1 MNPITLLCA
10 GAAPDAD
17 PAGALRLPPGSAL
30 QRLLA
35 AGRVSHDRQLSGDPL
50 PELPEDDWLR
60 AEFGVP
66 AGSAIQAFGGV
77 RHGLTPPWWGLR
89 PCHLHLG
96 IDHALLTDPA
106 QLALEPAESAELARS
121 AAAAFEAAGLRLH
134 APGPEAW
141 YALGAPWDLQCWPWT
156 LASGRHVIAY
166 QPAGPAARAWRRLLT
181 EVQMGWHEHPVNQAR
196 EQTGRRPVNALW
208 LDGFVAGPP
217 AAPVR
222 GLLIS
227 HCPALAGLAS
237 AAGWQVCAHD
247 QPLPDWGRDAGPV
260 LVDLDAWRAPR
271 RLGDAHAWRQAW
283 AEADAWL
290 DGPRWHALR
299 AAATGPLRVVLTGE
313 RRVLTL
319 AEGTGRRWRWRW
331 WRRFDALAALAA
343 PAA

>member
-17 PAGALRLPPGSAL
+17 PAGALRLPAGSAL

-35 AGRVSHDRQLSGDPL
+35 GGRIVQDRQLPGDPL

-66 AGSAIQAFGGV
+66 AGSAIQAFTGAGL
-77 RHGLTPPWWGLR
+77 GLTPPWWGLR

-106 QLALEPAESAELARS
+106 QLPLDPAESAELAHS
-121 AAAAFEAAGLRLH
+121 AAPAFEAAGLALQ
-134 APGPEAW
+134 APRPEAW
-141 YALGAPWDLQCWPWT
+141 FALGAPWALQAWPWT

-196 EQTGRRPVNALW
+196 EQAGKRPVNALW
-208 LDGFVAGPP
+208 LDGFVAAPL
-217 AAPVR
+217 AARSR
-222 GLLIS
+222 GLLITR
-227 HCPALAGLAS
+227 CPALTGLGV
-237 AAGWQVCAHD
+237 AAGWQVCSHD
-247 QPLPDWGRDAGPV
+247 QPLPDWGSHAGPV

-271 RLGDAHAWRQAW
+271 RLGDTQAW
-283 AEADAWL
+283 AQAWTQADAWL
-290 DGPRWHALR
+290 DGPRWRTLR
-299 AAATGPLRVVLTGE
+299 AAAPGTVRVVLTGE
-313 RRVLTL
+313 RRRLTL
-319 AEGTGRRWRWRW
+319 AADPGWRWRW
-331 WRRFDALAALAA
+331 WRRFDALAALAP